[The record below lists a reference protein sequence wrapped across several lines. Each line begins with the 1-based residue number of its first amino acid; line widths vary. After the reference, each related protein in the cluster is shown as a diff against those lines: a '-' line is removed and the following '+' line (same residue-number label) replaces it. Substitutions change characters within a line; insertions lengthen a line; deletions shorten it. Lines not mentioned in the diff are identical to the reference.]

1 MNRVSDATPTQVPF
15 GVAEMLAMLD
25 QSGERPSPRPDL
37 VRGRGLRPADADL
50 TGPFR
55 MAVTFAVVLRR
66 AGLGV
71 PVGSVITFA
80 EALGA
85 VGMERRSAVYWAG
98 RGVLVRRPEDVPLFD
113 RVFNAFWLGRVGG
126 ASQAPVEQQIS
137 VAFDADDASG
147 DGDDAPPT
155 EEPAEE
161 SIAVRF
167 SAMETLRDK
176 DFAHYTPAEFD
187 EARRLMAALRFAE
200 STRRSRR
207 LKSAKLGVHTN
218 YPDLRRTVRQ
228 ALRTDGVP
236 MQRRYREQ
244 SERPRRIVFLCDVS
258 GSMES
263 YSRALLRFCQAAVV
277 GRGRVEAFAMGTRLT
292 RLTKELTSRDP
303 DLALA
308 KAAARVVDWSGGT
321 RLGEGLRSF
330 NDQWGIRGMARGSI
344 IVVLSDG
351 WDRGDPELLGE
362 QMGRLHRIAHQVV
375 WVNPL
380 KASPGYAPLA
390 RGMAAALPHVDV
402 FLEGHSLASL
412 ETLAAALRA

>member
-1 MNRVSDATPTQVPF
+1 
-15 GVAEMLAMLD
+15 MLD
-25 QSGERPSPRPDL
+25 QSGGRRAKPDL
-37 VRGRGLRPADADL
+37 VPGRGAKAADENL
-50 TGPFR
+50 TEPLR

-66 AGLGV
+66 AGLTV

-85 VGMERRSAVYWAG
+85 VGIDRRESVYWAG
-98 RGVLVRRPEDVPLFD
+98 RGVLVRRPEDIGLFD
-113 RVFNAFWLGRVGG
+113 RVFAAFWLGRIG
-126 ASQAPVEQQIS
+126 ATSQVPIEQQVAI
-137 VAFDADDASG
+137 AFDADDESG
-147 DGDDAPPT
+147 DGDEAPT
-155 EEPAEE
+155 ADEAGGETI
-161 SIAVRF
+161 SVRF
-167 SAMETLRDK
+167 SALEVLRGK
-176 DFAHYTPAEFD
+176 DFATYTAAEFD

-207 LKSAKLGVHTN
+207 LKPAKLGVHTST
-218 YPDLRRTVRQ
+218 PDLRRTVRQ

-236 MQRRYREQ
+236 MQRRYREP

-277 GRGRVEAFAMGTRLT
+277 GRGRVEAFALGTRLT

-330 NDQWGIRGMARGSI
+330 NDRWGVRGMARGSI

-390 RGMAAALPHVDV
+390 RGMAAAMPHIDV

>member
-1 MNRVSDATPTQVPF
+1 MNRVSDGSLPQVPLGMADVF
-15 GVAEMLAMLD
+15 ALLD
-25 QSGERPSPRPDL
+25 QSGGRPAAKPDL
-37 VRGRGLRPADADL
+37 LRDRGSRPADADL

-66 AGLGV
+66 AGLAV

-98 RGVLVRRPEDVPLFD
+98 RGVLVRRPEDIGLFD
-113 RVFNAFWLGRVGG
+113 RVFAAFWLGRVGG
-126 ASQAPVEQQIS
+126 AAQVPIEQQVQI
-137 VAFDADDASG
+137 AFDADDGSG

-155 EEPAEE
+155 ENPADET
-161 SIAVRF
+161 IAVRF
-167 SAMETLRDK
+167 SALETLREK
-176 DFAHYTPAEFD
+176 DFADYTPAEFD

-207 LKSAKLGVHTN
+207 LKSAKLGVHTS

-228 ALRTDGVP
+228 ALKTDGVP

-321 RLGEGLRSF
+321 RLGEGLRAF
-330 NDQWGIRGMARGSI
+330 NDQWGVRGMARGSI

-362 QMGRLHRIAHQVV
+362 QMGRLHRIAHQVI

>member
-1 MNRVSDATPTQVPF
+1 MGVSDGSSPPPF
-15 GVAEMLAMLD
+15 GLAEVLALLD
-25 QSGERPSPRPDL
+25 QSGERPSKPDL
-37 VRGRGLRPADADL
+37 VRGRGSKPADADL

-80 EALGA
+80 QALGV

-98 RGVLVRRPEDVPLFD
+98 RGVLVRRPEDIGLFD
-113 RVFNAFWLGRVGG
+113 RVFAAFWLGRVGG
-126 ASQAPVEQQIS
+126 TSQIPVEQRVEI
-137 VAFDADDASG
+137 AFDADADDGSG
-147 DGDDAPPT
+147 DGDDAP
-155 EEPAEE
+155 EQEE
-161 SIAVRF
+161 SAGETIAVRF
-167 SAMETLRDK
+167 SAVETLRHK
-176 DFAHYTPAEFD
+176 DFADYTPAEFD

-207 LKSAKLGVHTN
+207 LKAAKLGVHTS

-277 GRGRVEAFAMGTRLT
+277 GRGRVEAFALGTRLT

-321 RLGEGLRSF
+321 RLGEGLRAF

-412 ETLAAALRA
+412 ETLATALRA

>member
-1 MNRVSDATPTQVPF
+1 
-15 GVAEMLAMLD
+15 
-25 QSGERPSPRPDL
+25 
-37 VRGRGLRPADADL
+37 
-50 TGPFR
+50 

-66 AGLGV
+66 AGLAV

-98 RGVLVRRPEDVPLFD
+98 RGVLVRRPEDIGLFD
-113 RVFNAFWLGRVGG
+113 RVFAAFWLGRVGG
-126 ASQAPVEQQIS
+126 AAQVPIEQQVQI
-137 VAFDADDASG
+137 AFDADDGSG

-155 EEPAEE
+155 ENPADET
-161 SIAVRF
+161 IAVRF
-167 SAMETLRDK
+167 SALETLREK
-176 DFAHYTPAEFD
+176 DFADYTPAEFD

-207 LKSAKLGVHTN
+207 LKSAKLGVHTS

-228 ALRTDGVP
+228 ALKTDGVP

-321 RLGEGLRSF
+321 RLGEGLRAF
-330 NDQWGIRGMARGSI
+330 NDQWGVRGMARGSI

-362 QMGRLHRIAHQVV
+362 QMGRLHRIAHQVI